1 MHFSGYQLS
10 RSLLLALAI
19 SLPGAAHA
27 ALLLRV
33 EQIGSDVVITGSG
46 SANLTDLT
54 SEGFANSWTNYLTDA
69 EIYTGP
75 DAFNNGSVS
84 LYSGITGPSLFG
96 SDPGVLEVPDA
107 VGSGGDLFGIQA
119 ASASSISA
127 NQLVLP
133 ISYVSGASLSG
144 SSTFSHRSI
153 TQLGLTPGQVTTWS
167 WGSGT
172 SADSLRLEVVPAPAP
187 LLGGLATLRLA
198 RSLRRRQRA
207 RPIGQVS
214 NP

>member
-1 MHFSGYQLS
+1 MRFSSYQLS
-10 RSLLLALAI
+10 RILLLALAI
-19 SLPGAAHA
+19 SLPGAVHA

-33 EQIGSDVVITGSG
+33 EQIGSDVVVSGSG

-54 SEGFANSWTNYLTDA
+54 SEGFDGLWTNYLTDA
-69 EIYTGP
+69 EIYAGP
-75 DAFNNGSVS
+75 NAFNNGFVS

-107 VGSGGDLFGIQA
+107 VGSGGDLFGFQA
-119 ASASSISA
+119 ASASSIGA

-144 SSTFSHRSI
+144 STTFSNRTI
-153 TQLGLTPGQVTTWS
+153 AQLGLTPGQVTTWS

-187 LLGGLATLRLA
+187 LLGGLAALRMA
-198 RSLRRRQRA
+198 RSLRRRHRA
-207 RPIGQVS
+207 RSTGHVS